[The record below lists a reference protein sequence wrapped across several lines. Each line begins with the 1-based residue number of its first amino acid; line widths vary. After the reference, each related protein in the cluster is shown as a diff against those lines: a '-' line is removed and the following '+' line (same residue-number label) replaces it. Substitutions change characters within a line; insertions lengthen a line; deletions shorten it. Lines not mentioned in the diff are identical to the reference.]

1 MIEREVFVSD
11 RAELPISFDFRQ
23 MTILISGV
31 ILLTSVLVA
40 AHFRSEYYLG
50 ILVLFFPLFFFSK
63 TLALYSFVL
72 SFSYSRPLFETR
84 LDFRLDDIL
93 FVIVGAIWIL
103 SKFLSHQKK
112 SETSSLHRILYV
124 WLAINV
130 LSIVINISNYD
141 TTQILKSA
149 YYLFRTIQYV
159 FIFFIVSDL
168 ITSNRIKMTLLRLV
182 WALSL
187 IICIYGVY
195 QVNLLGDRIAI
206 STLSDNHVH
215 IGVFCALTIFVLFGL
230 LAHTKNY
237 YEKLAIFLTLI
248 LILYVLMLSAS
259 RTGLIATIF
268 GAGVMLIVINKKTAW
283 LMLIV
288 IVAVMIA
295 NIDSFLINFQ
305 DIDVGAAQ
313 FQNLEGDLSL
323 FQRFYMWLGVYN
335 FIMNQ
340 PLILITGVGL
350 GNYLMSLY
358 PYVTLLQFGVA
369 NGAHNHFLHHLVET
383 GIFGL
388 GIFLYLLFSLFR
400 KSFQKFDDKK
410 EQYRYIYFGYF
421 CGLAAIAVSGFTQDT
436 LSVMEAAM
444 WNFLGYFFLITAIVF
459 AEPKGTP

>member
-358 PYVTLLQFGVA
+358 PLC
-369 NGAHNHFLHHLVET
+369 N
-383 GIFGL
+383 
-388 GIFLYLLFSLFR
+388 
-400 KSFQKFDDKK
+400 
-410 EQYRYIYFGYF
+410 
-421 CGLAAIAVSGFTQDT
+421 
-436 LSVMEAAM
+436 
-444 WNFLGYFFLITAIVF
+444 ITSIWSCEWSA
-459 AEPKGTP
+459 